1 MQAYFPD
8 DILAKESTLQKVVFI
23 PKEVSVKFRGI
34 GLVKLLWKAITI
46 LLNLQLMTAIKFHDV
61 LHGFLA
67 GYGTGNS
74 DLKAKLIQ
82 HFIDIREAVLFEVLL
97 DLQKGYDA
105 LDRERCL
112 EIIAA
117 YRVGP
122 RMIRILQKYRYW
134 LIVVDRAS
142 R

>member
-97 DLQKGYDA
+97 DPRRDMMPWTGKDA
-105 LDRERCL
+105 LRL
-112 EIIAA
+112 
-117 YRVGP
+117 
-122 RMIRILQKYRYW
+122 
-134 LIVVDRAS
+134 S
-142 R
+142 RHTGSAPG